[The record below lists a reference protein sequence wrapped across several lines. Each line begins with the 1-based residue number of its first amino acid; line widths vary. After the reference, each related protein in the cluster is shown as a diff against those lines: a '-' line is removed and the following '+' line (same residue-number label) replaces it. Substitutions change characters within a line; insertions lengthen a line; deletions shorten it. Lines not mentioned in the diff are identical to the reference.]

1 MDASDASVSPQATP
15 RTGPPRITGPRS
27 DYGELLVVDPQ
38 HYAIADEL
46 ARGGMGRIVRAHDRR
61 LGRPVAIKELLPGHD
76 DARFEREARITARL
90 AHPAIVAIH
99 EAGRWPSGEP
109 FFAMKLVAGTSL
121 DKRIAETSTLA
132 ERRAL
137 VPSVIAAVDALAYA
151 HSERVIHRD
160 LKPANVLVGKYGETV
175 VIDWGLAKD
184 LAAAPGDDVAVGP
197 YRDVGGAETVVGAV
211 MGTPAYMPP
220 EQAEG
225 ETVDERADVYA
236 LGALLYQVLAGVPP
250 YEGKTTEDV
259 LARVLSGPPRALAEI
274 SPDVPIELVAI
285 VEKAMARDLAQRFP
299 SAREMADELRR
310 FQAGQLVTSHQYTF
324 GELVRRWLQKYRAP
338 IAVGAISVLA
348 LAVVGVASISKI
360 VAETHRADR
369 EAANAR
375 VRADR
380 GTLEHARALLDRDP
394 TAAILALN
402 DLSPGAAEWGAARM
416 VVADAE
422 SRGVARVLVGDSVP
436 ISVLRFSDDGAQLA
450 AVSGTAIIVWDL
462 ATGVKTRLLT
472 HADGPIRG
480 IAWSGDDIVHIDWNG
495 RVGHWHVAHKTDDLV
510 GTYQGDGVE
519 LSPDGRWLVIA
530 NVEDHQAQIIEV
542 ATGKSRAIGVVF
554 QATWDSDAHTLVA
567 WDRKPNEV
575 RRIDART
582 GAVTARRL
590 SRQGEILALGSVDG
604 RALGVAYPN
613 RLIDVANDKDLPTGH
628 ECELSLIAVL
638 PDGNAATACSLAD
651 NGGRD
656 ELANT
661 ADQSVT
667 IADGSRDVAKLVGHH
682 GSLTAVTASRSGVI
696 ASADY
701 SGEVRIWSRT
711 PVAYTTSPIRTVM
724 AVLEPDRKAL
734 ITLHRNGYAVRRELA
749 TGATTTIERRRNDAG
764 EMSPHV
770 AEDLPEPE
778 VDHGGSSPRAVVH
791 AKHASQWVTRDR
803 SNRLWIWDLKTGGR
817 ELCGVNHSCDDA
829 ETIAISGDGAFVA
842 ALIDGTT
849 HVFDAV
855 TGEGTELGGVP
866 YALAFSDDGEQ
877 LAMAN
882 DSGRLRIFRPRA
894 KTDTELPSLI
904 SGSTAL
910 AFAPGGHELAVGNEF
925 WVQVFETDPVSLTL
939 APFKGHEGSITSL
952 DYTDDGR
959 LVSTSL
965 DHTVRVWNV
974 ADRTSRV
981 LQLPAKISQ
990 VDVAGGVAVTTSD
1003 DGTVRLWDI
1012 ATESGRVLPGHDA
1025 APVFGGVMADGT
1037 IIAVDGDGRISRY
1050 RDTTPVGEASL
1061 RTWIGALTSR

>member
-1 MDASDASVSPQATP
+1 M
-15 RTGPPRITGPRS
+15 
-27 DYGELLVVDPQ
+27 VDPQ

-46 ARGGMGRIVRAHDRR
+46 ARGGMGRILRAHDRR
-61 LGRPVAIKELLPGHD
+61 LGRAVAIKELLPGHD

-184 LAAAPGDDVAVGP
+184 LAAAPGDEVAVGP
-197 YRDVGGAETVVGAV
+197 YRNTSGTETVVGAV

-259 LARVLSGPPRALAEI
+259 LARVLSGPPRALVEI

-324 GELVRRWLQKYRAP
+324 GELVRRWLRKYRAP

-369 EAANAR
+369 EATNAR

-380 GTLEHARALLDRDP
+380 GTLEYARSLLDRDP

-422 SRGVARVLVGDSVP
+422 SRGVARVLVGYGAP
-436 ISVLRFSDDGAQLA
+436 IERLRFSDDGAQLA
-450 AVSGTAIIVWDL
+450 AVSGSAIIVWDL
-462 ATGVKTRLLT
+462 ATGVKTHLLT
-472 HADGPIRG
+472 RADDPIRG
-480 IAWSGDDIVHIDWNG
+480 IAWSGNDIVHIDWNG
-495 RVGHWHVAHKTDDLV
+495 RLGRWHVADKTDDRL
-510 GTYQGDGVE
+510 GTYQTDGVD
-519 LSPDGRWLVIA
+519 LSPDGRWLLITE
-530 NVEDHQAQIIEV
+530 EDHDAHIIELS
-542 ATGKSRAIGVVF
+542 TGKSRAIGVVF
-554 QATWDSDAHTLVA
+554 ESTWDSDAHTLVVWNRRA
-567 WDRKPNEV
+567 NEV

-582 GAVTARRL
+582 GAVTVQNRARF
-590 SRQGEILALGSVDG
+590 GEIAALSSVRG
-604 RALGVAYPN
+604 RALAVGYPN
-613 RLIDVANDKDLPTGH
+613 RLIDLASGKDLPTGH

-638 PDGNAATACSLAD
+638 PDGSAATACSIAV

-656 ELANT
+656 ELQSS
-661 ADQSVT
+661 ADQAVT

-682 GSLTAVTASRSGVI
+682 ASLTALTASRAGVL
-696 ASADY
+696 ASADF
-701 SGEVRIWSRT
+701 SGNVRIWSRT
-711 PVAYTTSPIRTVM
+711 PVAHTTSPIRAVM
-724 AVLEPDRKAL
+724 AVLDPDRKTL

-749 TGATTTIERRRNDAG
+749 TGATTTIDRRRNDAG
-764 EMSPHV
+764 EMDPHS
-770 AEDLPEPE
+770 AEDLPEPD
-778 VDHGGSSPRAVVH
+778 VDHVPSSPRAVVR
-791 AKHASQWVTRDR
+791 AKHASRWVTRDNA
-803 SNRLWIWDLKTGGR
+803 NRLWIWDLKTGAR
-817 ELCGVNHSCDDA
+817 ELCGEDHSCDDA

-842 ALIDGTT
+842 ALIDGST
-849 HVFDAV
+849 HVFDAD
-855 TGEGTELGGVP
+855 TGEGTELGGRP
-866 YALAFSDDGEQ
+866 FALAFSDDGEQ
-877 LAMAN
+877 LAIAT

-894 KTDTELPSLI
+894 KTDTALPSLI
-904 SGSTAL
+904 SGATAL

-925 WVQVFETDPVSLTL
+925 WVQVFETDPVSATL

-959 LVSTSL
+959 IVSTSL

-990 VDVAGGVAVTTSD
+990 VDVAGGRAVTTSD

-1012 ATESGRVLPGHDA
+1012 ATESGRVLPGHDV
-1025 APVFGGVMADGT
+1025 APVFGGVTADGT
-1037 IIAVDGDGRISRY
+1037 IISVDGDGRISHY
-1050 RDTTPVGEASL
+1050 RDATPVGEASL
-1061 RTWIGALTSR
+1061 RTWIGALTPR